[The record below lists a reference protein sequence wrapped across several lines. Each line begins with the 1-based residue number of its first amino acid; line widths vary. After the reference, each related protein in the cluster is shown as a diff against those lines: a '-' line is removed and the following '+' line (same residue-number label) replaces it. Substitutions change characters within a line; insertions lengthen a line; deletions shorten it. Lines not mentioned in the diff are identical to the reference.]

1 MKLIISLLLF
11 LIISCEQISK
21 DEVINTIENTK
32 DVIVEKTIK
41 SPDTTE
47 KIDLK
52 VEEDKVNKNK
62 IFYLIGEPYYIEGV
76 KYIP

>member
-47 KIDLK
+47 ETVLK

-62 IFYLIGEPYYIEGV
+62 KFYFY
-76 KYIP
+76 

>member
-41 SPDTTE
+41 FPDTNE

-52 VEEDKVNKNK
+52 LS
-62 IFYLIGEPYYIEGV
+62 LIHI
-76 KYIP
+76 

>member
-41 SPDTTE
+41 SPIQLKRKVLKLK
-47 KIDLK
+47 KIK
-52 VEEDKVNKNK
+52 
-62 IFYLIGEPYYIEGV
+62 
-76 KYIP
+76 